1 MRDKIIFLILTILF
15 ILCMFFTIKS
25 ILEDVDK
32 QIKSSIPKFVMY
44 GKILNKINNDL
55 KIEN

>member
-25 ILEDVDK
+25 ILEDIDK

-55 KIEN
+55 KI